1 MCQVVSCKG
10 SHYIIPFTAHNI
22 ENVMKQIGLKNFRK
36 FEDLKNLH
44 LSPITFFVGENN
56 SGKST
61 VVKALLAVT
70 DFLGDRLIIRSNEE
84 LEYLLHPKF
93 YFNQNYF
100 VHIGTFNRALN
111 NHCKDGK
118 ITFTIEFEPCTIQI
132 QVEGNASDDEQTYGD
147 VSLITM
153 HDLKN
158 NIEFIINFSDDFAKI
173 IFHKEKPEDFQTICE
188 KLKEDISKI
197 TFGEGVPE
205 ELKHKFLSQIEER
218 NLAYKKYFESIEK
231 DYTITAKLSEGISNI
246 QADGRLLFRSQSI
259 VGILYEHIC
268 SRIYASLDL
277 ERGRDSQDDLPI
289 PDLSEDFRQFIGTH
303 IDFIENLRRSVW
315 KVTTKLEYIYAH
327 SVVQNV
333 IYSAKD
339 KSDYYVHTIHEFVNE
354 RIPITKQSTLYKMIC
369 AWMKSFNVGINYSIK
384 SVGGEAHIVKI
395 QNEDGQWV
403 NLADKGMGS
412 IQLMVLFFR
421 FATMISRLGTKDDS
435 AVRGSHITI
444 IVEEPEQNLHPTLQS
459 KLAELFYQIH
469 KKYGFCFIIETHS
482 EYMIRMTQVIVGD
495 KHSEQD
501 TFSSNPFKVYY
512 FPEQD
517 APYDMQYKIG
527 GMFDRKFGDGFINE
541 AGKLHMKVLSNSQ
554 KWN

>member
-1 MCQVVSCKG
+1 
-10 SHYIIPFTAHNI
+10 
-22 ENVMKQIGLKNFRK
+22 MKQIGLKNFRK

-44 LSPITFFVGENN
+44 LAPITFFVGENN

-70 DFLGDRLIIRSNEE
+70 DFLGDRLIIRSKEE

-111 NHCKDGK
+111 NRCKDGK
-118 ITFTIEFEPCTIQI
+118 ITFAIEFEPCTIQV

-158 NIEFIINFSDDFAKI
+158 NIEFIINFSEDFVKI
-173 IFHKEKPEDFQTICE
+173 IFHKEKPKNFQLICDKLNEDVG
-188 KLKEDISKI
+188 KI

-205 ELKHKFLSQIEER
+205 GIKQKFLSQIKER
-218 NLAYKKYFESIEK
+218 NLAYKKYFESIET
-231 DYTITAKLSEGISNI
+231 DYIITAKLSEGISNI

-259 VGILYEHIC
+259 VGILYEHFC
-268 SRIYASLDL
+268 SRLYASLNL
-277 ERGRDSQDDLPI
+277 ESGKDGQESLPI
-289 PDLSEDFRQFIGTH
+289 PGLPEDFKQFMGTH
-303 IDFIENLRRSVW
+303 IEFVENLRRSVW
-315 KVTTKLEYIYAH
+315 KVTSRLEYIYAH

-339 KSDYYVHTIHEFVNE
+339 KNDYYVHTIHEFVNE
-354 RIPITKQSTLYKMIC
+354 RIPISKKSTLYKMIC
-369 AWMKSFNVGINYSIK
+369 AWMKKFNVGINYSIK

-395 QNEDGQWV
+395 QNEDAQWV

-421 FATMISRLGTKDDS
+421 IATLISRLGAKEDS
-435 AVRGSHITI
+435 VDKGAHITI
-444 IVEEPEQNLHPTLQS
+444 IIEEPEQNLHPTLQS

-469 KKYGFCFIIETHS
+469 EMYGFRFIIETHS
-482 EYMIRMTQVIVGD
+482 EYIIRMTQVIVGE
-495 KHSEQD
+495 KYSELD
-501 TFSSNPFKVYY
+501 MFSSNPFRVYY
-512 FPEQD
+512 FPEKGT
-517 APYDMQYKIG
+517 PYDMQYRIG
-527 GMFDRKFGDGFINE
+527 GMFDKKFGDGFINE
-541 AGKLHMKVLSNSQ
+541 AGKLHMKVLNNSQ